1 MKPKRGTKQAAPSPA
16 APSPAVP
23 SRGRAS
29 VDRFEEELAVLVVDG
44 REVVRPRA
52 QLPPGTREGDVLD
65 LETMTV
71 DSAATE
77 RLRAEV
83 REAREQALVKKAAP
97 PGDFDL

>member
-1 MKPKRGTKQAAPSPA
+1 MT
-16 APSPAVP
+16 
-23 SRGRAS
+23 RAS

-52 QLPPGTREGDVLD
+52 QLPPNAREGDVVD

-71 DSAATE
+71 DRAATE

-83 REAREQALVKKAAP
+83 REVRKRVLEKKTAP